1 MKALPFAASPALFS
15 ALFFVSLIA
24 SAGVVIT
31 TSGCKDSAADE
42 RKSGPIAITAD
53 DKGFTPSSVSLKKGA
68 AAQLVFTRTTDATC
82 ATEVVFPDLKITKK
96 LPLNTPVSVDVPTDA
111 PRSLSFACGMGMFKG
126 AVVIR

>member
-1 MKALPFAASPALFS
+1 MGAKVDRMKALHFS
-15 ALFFVSLIA
+15 IA
-24 SAGVVIT
+24 SAILSSTIFFGT
-31 TSGCKDSAADE
+31 GCSKDSAADDT
-42 RKSGPIAITAD
+42 RSGSIAITAD

-68 AAQLVFTRTTDATC
+68 PAQLVFTRTSDATC

-126 AVVIR
+126 AVVVR

>member
-1 MKALPFAASPALFS
+1 MKALHFVGSSILFS
-15 ALFFVSLIA
+15 AIFFSGAIVA
-24 SAGVVIT
+24 

-42 RKSGPIAITAD
+42 TKSGPIAITAD

-68 AAQLVFTRTTDATC
+68 PAQLVFTRTSDATC

-126 AVVIR
+126 AVVVR

>member
-1 MKALPFAASPALFS
+1 MNTLHF
-15 ALFFVSLIA
+15 LII
-24 SAGVVIT
+24 AGGLSVILAN
-31 TSGCKDSAADE
+31 SGCKDSAADDT
-42 RKSGPIAITAD
+42 KSGPIAITAD

-96 LPLNTPVSVDVPTDA
+96 LPLNTPVSIDVPTDA

-126 AVVIR
+126 AVVVR